1 VTEDCLFCKIVAK
14 EVPSDVVHE
23 SDAVLVFRDINP
35 AAPTH
40 VLAIPKEHI
49 SSADDLTAAHGALL
63 GELFETL
70 AQVARDADL
79 GGNYRIVTNVG
90 ANAGQSV
97 FHLHLHLLGGRSLS
111 WPPG

>member
-1 VTEDCLFCKIVAK
+1 MSEDCLFCKIVSK

-23 SDAVLVFRDINP
+23 NDTVLVFRDINP
-35 AAPTH
+35 AVPTH

-49 SSADDLTAAHGALL
+49 SSADDLTGAHGALL

-70 AQVARDADL
+70 ARVAGDEGLD
-79 GGNYRIVTNVG
+79 GNYRIVTNVSSG
-90 ANAGQSV
+90 AGQSV